1 MPQSDMLGLRSAKA
15 EIIQKQDHQAKITT
29 IAESYWPQIEEAIK
43 TRLEEVFTE
52 VNSLLIDKAV
62 KKIQPYFL
70 ISQFRRMNAPVKL
83 PFIKSQQD
91 VSDTEI
97 INYVVATL
105 NEKYEIENDNLV
117 ACQYFPEFKHVYN
130 TGMFLDIAIRNYE
143 LIQYGIYQEVPFFNL
158 RDWLADN
165 GVTDII
171 INNDPNDDNYKTYR
185 IEF

>member
-43 TRLEEVFTE
+43 TRLKEVFTE
-52 VNSLLIDKAV
+52 VNSPLIDKAV

-70 ISQFRRMNAPVKL
+70 ISQFRRMNATVKL

-105 NEKYEIENDNLV
+105 NNKYEIEDKKSG
-117 ACQYFPEFKHVYN
+117 QYFPAFKHVYN
-130 TGMFLDIAIRNYE
+130 TDMLLEITIRNYDLLE
-143 LIQYGIYQEVPFFNL
+143 YGDIYNKTPFFNL
-158 RDWLADN
+158 RGWLQNN
-165 GVTDII
+165 GVNKVVT
-171 INNDPNDDNYKTYR
+171 NNDPHDDNYETYK